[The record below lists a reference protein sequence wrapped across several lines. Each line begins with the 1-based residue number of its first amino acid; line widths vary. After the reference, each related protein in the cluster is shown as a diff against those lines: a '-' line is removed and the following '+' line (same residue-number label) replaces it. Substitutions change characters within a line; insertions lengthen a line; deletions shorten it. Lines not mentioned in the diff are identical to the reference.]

1 MNDYLSMSKV
11 AARPDST
18 RSEQDCRYQEAAA
31 QFGPALD
38 RLARAYEADASVLDD
53 LLQEIHLA
61 IWRSF
66 AGYDGRCSIRT
77 WVYRVA
83 HNTATSHVIKRTR
96 LKRRVFVAL
105 EEIEAVPDC
114 QPLLSEITA
123 HNQSLDCV
131 FALIHQLDPFDRQ
144 VIVAY
149 LEDMD
154 ASAIGEMT
162 GLSPGAVATKI
173 YRIKNILARRFKQQ
187 GA

>member
-1 MNDYLSMSKV
+1 MSR
-11 AARPDST
+11 AAAEAGSA
-18 RSEQDCRYQEAAA
+18 RSEQDRKYQESIE
-31 QFGPALD
+31 QFGSALA
-38 RLARAYEADASVLDD
+38 RLARAYEADASMLDD

-66 AGYDGRCSIRT
+66 ANYDGRCSLRT

-83 HNTATSHVIKRTR
+83 HNTAASHVLKRTR
-96 LKRRVFVAL
+96 LKRRPLASL

-123 HNQSLDCV
+123 HNQALDRV

-144 VIVAY
+144 IIVAY

-173 YRIKNILARRFKQQ
+173 YRIKNILARRFQQ
-187 GA
+187 EGA

>member
-1 MNDYLSMSKV
+1 VRSNRV
-11 AARPDST
+11 ETGVT
-18 RSEQDCRYQEAAA
+18 RAEQDRQYQDAAA

-38 RLARAYEADASVLDD
+38 RLALAYEADASVRDD

-66 AGYDGRCSIRT
+66 AGFDGRCSLRT

-83 HNTATSHVIKRTR
+83 HNTAASHVLRRTR
-96 LKRRVFVAL
+96 LNRKVLVTL
-105 EEIEAVPDC
+105 DEIEQVPDC
-114 QPLLSEITA
+114 QPHGPEVA
-123 HNQSLDCV
+123 ARQQVLDRV

-144 VIVAY
+144 IIIAY

-154 ASAIGEMT
+154 AASIGKMT

-173 YRIKNILARRFKQQ
+173 YRIKSILARRFQETP
-187 GA
+187 GE